1 MGSIARDFAKSV
13 ERGILSEEEIP
24 TCFAAPYNGLSPHWT
39 IGIRRTS

>member
-1 MGSIARDFAKSV
+1 MGSIARDCAKSV